1 MLLSRVPH
9 RRLGLDAHAGAHKS
23 AESGAGRCVPRLF
36 RALHVVCCMPNVA
49 CRTLCCMDNPGSA
62 SPCWHLPDAGMMS
75 CAASVWYPGMISCS
89 ARSCMLRGVRHSA
102 VCCMRSM
109 LQRTRLCAACLVCAQ
124 DSRTTQGQICSRW
137 DEVTKQRCAYAC
149 VRDYSLRD
157 AAGGGFTVGAAYSW
171 YLPSAGEGEAAHPVG
186 HARLHPSRRQPPND
200 ASPRVSP
207 AHAERD

>member
-1 MLLSRVPH
+1 MLYAVLH
-9 RRLGLDAHAGAHKS
+9 GQLGLRLPLLALTRRWHDVMCRFGVMSLHA
-23 AESGAGRCVPRLF
+23 VI
-36 RALHVVCCMPNVA
+36 
-49 CRTLCCMDNPGSA
+49 
-62 SPCWHLPDAGMMS
+62 
-75 CAASVWYPGMISCS
+75 CAASGVVSWHDLMQ
-89 ARSCMLRGVRHSA
+89 RSQLHAAWCAPQHSVR
-102 VCCMRSM
+102 CTCSM
-109 LQRTRLCAACLVCAQ
+109 LQSTRLCAACLVCAQ

-149 VRDYSLRD
+149 VRDACMMLPAGASRWAT
-157 AAGGGFTVGAAYSW
+157 AACSW